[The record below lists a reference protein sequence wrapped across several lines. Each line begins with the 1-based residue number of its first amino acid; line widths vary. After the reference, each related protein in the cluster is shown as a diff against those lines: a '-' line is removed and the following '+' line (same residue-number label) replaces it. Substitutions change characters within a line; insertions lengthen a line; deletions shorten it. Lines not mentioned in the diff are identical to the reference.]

1 MLTNWLNHIVDMSK
15 IRNETTE
22 DQILE
27 AADHIFQNKGMEG
40 ARMQEIADKA
50 GINKAMLHYYYR
62 NKQLL
67 FEAVFKKAFALL
79 APQLNKIL
87 NDDSSIEDKI
97 KKFTKNY
104 ISFILK
110 HPYIPKFVIHELNR
124 NPEFIL
130 KIQKNNNFPNI
141 TKFKMQLNQEIKMGQ
156 IVPIKAEQLFINIM
170 ALNIFPFLA
179 QPLLKAFT
187 DMDDSSFDQLIEERK
202 TEVST
207 FIINSIKRH

>member
-1 MLTNWLNHIVDMSK
+1 MKNLKNVN
-15 IRNETTE
+15 TE

-27 AADHIFQNKGMEG
+27 AAERIFQDKGMEG

-62 NKQLL
+62 SKQLL

-79 APQLNKIL
+79 APQLNKVL

-97 KKFTKNY
+97 KNFTKDY

-110 HPYIPKFVIHELNR
+110 HPYIPKFVIQELNR

-130 KIQKNNNFPNI
+130 KIQKSKGFPNI
-141 TKFKMQLNQEIKMGQ
+141 TKFKKQLELEISKGH
-156 IVPIKAEQLFINIM
+156 IIPIKAEQLFINIM
-170 ALNIFPFLA
+170 ALNIFPFVA
-179 QPLLKAFT
+179 KPLVKAFIS
-187 DMDDSSFDQLIEERK
+187 MDDKSFIQLMEDRK

-207 FIINSIKRH
+207 FIINSIKHH